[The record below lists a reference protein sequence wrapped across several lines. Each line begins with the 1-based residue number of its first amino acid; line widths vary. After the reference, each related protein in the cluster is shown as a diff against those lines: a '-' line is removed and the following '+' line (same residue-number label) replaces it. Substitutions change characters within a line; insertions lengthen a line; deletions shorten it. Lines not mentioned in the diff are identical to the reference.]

1 LLFLYT
7 AKMMIYSLES
17 SCNIGV
23 KITFFN
29 HQVVSF
35 LRFFFSFFSFLC
47 WGMGWGWGW
56 LLLCMGT

>member
-1 LLFLYT
+1 
-7 AKMMIYSLES
+7 MVIYSLES

-35 LRFFFSFFSFLC
+35 LRFFFSFFFLFC
-47 WGMGWGWGW
+47 VGVWVGVGVGCFYVWAHSVSH
-56 LLLCMGT
+56 LS